1 MEDNMRTTNDFTQE
15 ELHDYYAAQRYY
27 YETLDDYYNW
37 LMQMG
42 VKANVRK
49 NDDDNDLNPNRFLC
63 DRVWN
68 KRSNR

>member
-1 MEDNMRTTNDFTQE
+1 MRTTNDFTQE
-15 ELHDYYAAQRYY
+15 ELHDYYASQRYNN
-27 YETLDDYYNW
+27 LDDYYNW
-37 LMQMG
+37 LVQWG

-49 NDDDNDLNPNRFLC
+49 NNDDYELNPNRYLC

>member
-1 MEDNMRTTNDFTQE
+1 MEDIMHTENDFTQE
-15 ELHDYYAAQRYY
+15 ELHDYYTAQRYH

-37 LMQMG
+37 LVQWG
-42 VKANVRK
+42 VKAKVQKK
-49 NDDDNDLNPNRFLC
+49 NSDYDLNPNRFLC

>member
-15 ELHDYYAAQRYY
+15 ELHDYYVSQRYDN
-27 YETLDDYYNW
+27 LDDYYNW
-37 LMQMG
+37 LVQWG

-49 NDDDNDLNPNRFLC
+49 TNDDDLDPNRFLC

>member
-1 MEDNMRTTNDFTQE
+1 MEDNMRTENDFTQE

-27 YETLDDYYNW
+27 YDTLDDYYNW
-37 LMQMG
+37 LVQWG

-49 NDDDNDLNPNRFLC
+49 NNDNDLNPNRFLC

>member
-1 MEDNMRTTNDFTQE
+1 MHTENDFTQE
-15 ELHDYYAAQRYY
+15 ELHDYYVAQRCY

-37 LMQMG
+37 LVQWG
-42 VKANVRK
+42 VKASVQN
-49 NDDDNDLNPNRFLC
+49 NNDNDLNPNRFLC

>member
-1 MEDNMRTTNDFTQE
+1 MEDNMHTTNDFTQE

-37 LMQMG
+37 LVQWG

-49 NDDDNDLNPNRFLC
+49 TNDNDLNPNRFLC

>member
-1 MEDNMRTTNDFTQE
+1 MRTKNDFTQE
-15 ELHDYYAAQRYY
+15 ELHDYYASQRYY
-27 YETLDDYYNW
+27 YDTLDDYYNW
-37 LMQMG
+37 LVQMG

-49 NDDDNDLNPNRFLC
+49 NNNDYDLNPNRFLC

>member
-1 MEDNMRTTNDFTQE
+1 MHTENDFTQE

-37 LMQMG
+37 LVQWG
-42 VKANVRK
+42 VKANVQK
-49 NDDDNDLNPNRFLC
+49 TNDNDLNPNRFLC

>member
-1 MEDNMRTTNDFTQE
+1 MRTENDFTQE
-15 ELHDYYAAQRYY
+15 ELHDYYVSQRYDN
-27 YETLDDYYNW
+27 LDDYYNW
-37 LMQMG
+37 LVQWG

-49 NDDDNDLNPNRFLC
+49 NNDNDLNPNRFLC